1 MEKPIVSQYPVHPE
15 RFSKNVVLFNVRRKY
30 KKKVIDI
37 EFSKTQIDFM
47 KKIGISFNFSNISD
61 DDYILIEEK
70 VSDYLQKKGFNE
82 DYTPNRDGEMCESIL
97 DMFDV

>member
-1 MEKPIVSQYPVHPE
+1 
-15 RFSKNVVLFNVRRKY
+15 
-30 KKKVIDI
+30 
-37 EFSKTQIDFM
+37 M

-70 VSDYLQKKGFNE
+70 VSAYLQKKGFNE
-82 DYTPNRDGEMCESIL
+82 DYTPNKDDEMCESIL

>member
-1 MEKPIVSQYPVHPE
+1 MSTWNFIKQILEQPS
-15 RFSKNVVLFNVRRKY
+15 RNSVLFNVRRY

-37 EFSKTQIDFM
+37 EISKTQIDFM

-61 DDYILIEEK
+61 EDYILIEEK
-70 VSDYLQKKGFNE
+70 VSAYLQKKGFNE
-82 DYTPNRDGEMCESIL
+82 DYTPNKDGEMCESIL